1 MVLSLE
7 TRIKARQDLER
18 MMDSVDQSLADGRR
32 LDEFEPGLFSETMSL
47 SRRLLQG
54 AVDDLVQRAEQ
65 SASERI
71 ERAGLPDLI
80 RVRKR
85 PRRLVTVF
93 GELQIGGPGYAVRE
107 KQKVEHAPVDQ
118 QLGLPEGEFSYLFQN
133 WCGQFFVRNAYG
145 DASAS
150 LVDLLRV
157 KVSVDSLE
165 SMNLRTRGV
174 FIRNTG
180 SFVRQAIAPTAFI

>member
-18 MMDSVDQSLADGRR
+18 MLDSVDQSLSDGRR
-32 LDEFEPGLFSETMSL
+32 LDEIEPGMFSEAML
-47 SRRLLQG
+47 LNRRLLQG
-54 AVDDLVQRAEQ
+54 AVDDLVKRVKQ
-65 SASERI
+65 SAPERI
-71 ERAGLPDLI
+71 ARAGLPDLI

-118 QLGLPEGEFSYLFQN
+118 QLGLPEGKFDYLFQN

-145 DASAS
+145 DASTS

-165 SMNLRTRGV
+165 SINHRTRGV

-180 SFVRQAIAPTAFI
+180 SHVRCEIAFTAFL